1 MFLIVGLGN
10 PEDKYSN
17 TRHNVG
23 FDTINVISRM
33 NKIEMTRQKFDGIY
47 GQGIIERRKSDIIK
61 TTNVYEFEWNSCKKI

>member
-10 PEDKYSN
+10 PENKYSN

-23 FDTINVISRM
+23 FDTINVVSRI

-47 GQGIIERRKSDIIK
+47 GQGTINRRKSYTIK
-61 TTNVYEFEWNSCKKI
+61 TTNVYEFKRNSCEKV